1 MPEEEHLFTSHSNP
15 KLTFIVGIVIGVFL
29 MTLTGTLFFVYA
41 LIGGEL
47 QTYELEPLD
56 TGRSLLEEPV
66 GEIQLAGEAT
76 IVVDESTHVF
86 GATENYTVTLVQ
98 YLDYECR
105 FCKKFYPEVKQLVDD
120 NADKI
125 RFVVKQY
132 PLTKIHPYSK
142 SSAVAAECAGQQ
154 DKFLEYTQYLF
165 DHQSELSGTLYDQ
178 AASELGLDSEQF
190 ITCQESAEIV
200 DGIVD
205 RIETDTFEAQHL
217 GIVSQPNLVVW
228 RESDGME
235 QESMQLIDGYVN
247 RGYLESVLA
256 DSL

>member
-1 MPEEEHLFTSHSNP
+1 MPGEEHLFASHSNP
-15 KLTFIVGIVIGVFL
+15 KLTFIVGIVIGVFI
-29 MTLTGTLFFVYA
+29 MTLTGTMFFMYA
-41 LIGGEL
+41 LSGGEL

-98 YLDYECR
+98 YVDYECR

-120 NADKI
+120 NSDKI
-125 RFVVKQY
+125 RFIVKQY

-178 AASELGLDSEQF
+178 AASELGLSTEQF
-190 ITCQESAEIV
+190 TICQENAEIV
-200 DGIVD
+200 E

-228 RESDGME
+228 REDDGME
-235 QESMQLIDGYVN
+235 KESMDLIDGYVN
-247 RGYLESVLA
+247 RGYLESILV